1 MARGTDV
8 HQPDTGWLLARVS
21 HALASAVAAGLR
33 DLGLSLRGYVV
44 LLAALEQPLPQ
55 QALAGATGLDKTTM
69 VVTVDE
75 LTAAGLVERRPDP
88 ADRRVRLVTVTDAG
102 RATLHRARSVVRSTE
117 DELLADL
124 GDDQAVLRRL
134 LQSALD
140 GRLGARPGG
149 GSCV

>member
-1 MARGTDV
+1 MAREADL
-8 HQPDTGWLLARVS
+8 HQPDTGWLLARAS
-21 HALASAVAAGLR
+21 HALAAAVAAGLR
-33 DLGLSLRGYVV
+33 DLGLSLRGYV
-44 LLAALEQPLPQ
+44 LLQAALERPMPQ

-75 LTAAGLVERRPDP
+75 LAAAGLVERRPDP

-102 RATLHRARSVVRSTE
+102 RATLLRARSVVRGTE
-117 DELLADL
+117 DDLLADL
-124 GDDQAVLRRL
+124 GEDQEVLRRL
-134 LQSALD
+134 LQTALD